1 MKNRILALSLFL
13 LCIVNLV
20 LFLGNAEFNT
30 KGEPREA
37 VVAVS
42 MLAQDNWILP
52 VNNGVDIPY
61 KPPFFHWCIAALS
74 LPQGYVSEFTSR
86 LPSAISLIA
95 IVVCGFLFF
104 AKRKNNKVA
113 LIAALLTLTSV
124 EVHRAAI
131 VCRVDMM
138 LTAFIIGALFLFYKW
153 YERNCKGIPIL
164 AILCMSGA
172 MCTKGPIGV
181 VLPLLVMGVFLLIRG
196 KKFWTVFGRFTLFGV
211 LALILP
217 LIWYVSAYQ
226 QGGQHFLDL
235 VMEENLGRFLG
246 KMSYESHENPVW
258 YNFMTVIVGWLPWT
272 LLLLISLFSLKYHKV
287 QLSLKSAWY
296 KIKNTDPLT
305 LFVWLSFIVIF
316 VFYCIPKSKRSVYLL
331 PIYPFMAYLIAE
343 YLVYLM
349 HNKVKP
355 LKIFAGF
362 LAFVSL
368 LVSAVFIFARCG
380 MLTGP
385 LNGKEFAFDNLSF
398 FISGNLYASAWSMI
412 FPAFLIMLVVSFNKD
427 KKIYVR
433 SMLTSIVSFIGIL
446 AIVFTALNFVD
457 AEHASALGRNAD
469 YTLRQLAAIEKT
481 DISFGIML
489 IMYLPLIVAFHIISV
504 LCSDKYKNSGST
516 LLINTFVLI
525 FSLFLVSDAF
535 YIPRSMNTRSDLPLA
550 KYMEQKFK
558 GEDIYSHIPSVM
570 LHYFGTNFYLGD
582 KIKQYEVSRP
592 QHGVLMIADKDREEF
607 FNKYKDIEFKP
618 VSKTL
623 RRMTERKDIIYFYR
637 F

>member
-1 MKNRILALSLFL
+1 MKNRILALSLLL
-13 LCIVNLV
+13 LCIINL
-20 LFLGNAEFNT
+20 LMFLGITEFNT

-42 MLAQDNWILP
+42 MLTQDNWVLP
-52 VNNGVDIPY
+52 MNNGADIPY

-86 LPSAISLIA
+86 LPSALSLIA

-113 LIAALLTLTSV
+113 LIAALLTLTST

-138 LTAFIIGALFLFYKW
+138 LTAFIVGSLFLLYKW
-153 YERNCKGIPIL
+153 YERECRGVPVF

-172 MCTKGPIGV
+172 MCTKGPVGV
-181 VLPLLVMGVFLLIRG
+181 ILPLLVMGVFLLIRG
-196 KKFWTVFGRFTLFGV
+196 KNFWKVFAKFVLFGI

-217 LIWYVSAYQ
+217 LVWYVSAYQ

-272 LLLLISLFSLKYHKV
+272 LFLLISLFFLKYHKV
-287 QLSLKSAWY
+287 QISLRTAWQ
-296 KIKNTDPLT
+296 KVRNAEPLQ
-305 LFVWLSFIVIF
+305 LFVWVSFIVIF

-355 LKIFAGF
+355 YKIFAGF
-362 LAFVSL
+362 LAFVSM

-385 LNGKEFAFDNLSF
+385 VNGKEFTPDNIYF
-398 FISGNLYASAWSMI
+398 FISGNLYSSAWAMI
-412 FPAFLIMLVVSFNKD
+412 FPCFLIMLAVSFNKD
-427 KKIYVR
+427 KKVYVR
-433 SMLTSIVSFIGIL
+433 SMLTSIVSFIAVL
-446 AIVFTALNFVD
+446 ALVFVSLNFVD
-457 AEHASALGRNAD
+457 AGHMSVLGRNAD
-469 YTLRQLAAIEKT
+469 YTLRQLAAIENT
-481 DISFGIML
+481 DISFWMML
-489 IMYLPLIVAFHIISV
+489 IMYLPLIVAFHIISI
-504 LCSDKYKNSGST
+504 LCSDKYKDSGST
-516 LLINTFVLI
+516 LLINIFVLM
-525 FSLFLVSDAF
+525 FALFLASDAF
-535 YIPRSMNTRSDLPLA
+535 YIPRTMNTRSDQPLA
-550 KYMEQKFK
+550 RYMEKEFK
-558 GEDIYSHIPSVM
+558 GEEIYSHIPSVM
-570 LHYFGTNFYLGD
+570 LHYFGTNFYLND
-582 KIKQYEVSRP
+582 KIKQYEISRP
-592 QHGVLMIADKDREEF
+592 EHGILMIAAKDRAEF

-618 VSKTL
+618 VSKTT